1 MKISGFTI
9 IRNAVKNDYPVVE
22 SIRSVLP
29 LVHEMIVLVGE
40 SEDATGDLIRSI
52 GSEKIKIFHSVWN
65 PEYFKGG
72 KILAVETD
80 KAFTYIDP
88 ESDWALYIQADELIH
103 EKYHPIIL
111 EAAEKYKNDKRIEG
125 LLFNYLHFYGTYDYV
140 GDSRKWYN
148 KEIRIIRNDRSIH
161 SYRDAQGFRK
171 EGRKLKVKQVDAC
184 IYHYGWVKSPKQM
197 MEKNKNFIEFWS
209 EEADKKAKYQ
219 AQDIFD
225 FTEFDSL
232 VPFTG
237 THPAV
242 MQKRVREQSW
252 HIDLDISK
260 KKFSFKNRLLYW
272 IERKTG
278 RRLFDYQNYEL
289 IG

>member
-9 IRNAVKNDYPVVE
+9 IRNAVKNDYPVLE

-29 LVHEMIVLVGE
+29 LVQEMIVLIGE
-40 SEDATGDLIRSI
+40 SEDATEDLIRSI

-103 EKYHPIIL
+103 EKYHSLIL
-111 EAAEKYKNDKRIEG
+111 DSAEKYKNDKRVEG

-148 KEIRIIRNDRSIH
+148 KEIRVIRNDRAIH

-171 EGRKLKVKQVDAC
+171 EGRKLKVKQVDAY

-197 MEKNKNFIEFWS
+197 MEKNKNFIELWS

-219 AQDIFD
+219 SQDIFD

-242 MQKRVREQSW
+242 MQKRVNEQNW

-260 KKFSFKNRLLYW
+260 KKFSLKNRLLYW

-278 RRLFDYQNYEL
+278 KRLFDYQNYEL

>member
-40 SEDATGDLIRSI
+40 SEDATEDLIRSI

-72 KILAVETD
+72 RILAVETD
-80 KAFTYIDP
+80 KASTYIDP

-111 EAAEKYKNDKRIEG
+111 EAAEKYKTDKRIEG

-171 EGRKLKVKQVDAC
+171 EGRKLKVKQVDAY

-242 MQKRVREQSW
+242 MQKRVSEQSW

-278 RRLFDYQNYEL
+278 KRLFDYQNYEL
-289 IG
+289 VG